1 MITDVL
7 RLTRWEL
14 FKLRRRWMTWILLFI
29 GLAVVQAFLWGFYS
43 AYHNIGDHSA
53 SGYPERSDA
62 GDIVT
67 ITCSDILDGTAD
79 AKAELVSDEFREH
92 ARRRIEDRRQSGEC
106 PEVIE
111 EVAERRSS
119 HREYFVLPGG
129 LANSLGVAHSIGV
142 LLIMILAASTM
153 GVEYGYG
160 TLRTALAR
168 GVGRWQFLAAK
179 GLSLVLMAGV
189 GLFIASLTVVI
200 SGLIAASLVSD
211 EIGSIVGAGEWS
223 TVGVMF
229 GKTLYGLVPY
239 AVLALFFT
247 VLTSTSSM
255 GIAITLAY
263 YVVENIVVLVMSGFF
278 DWFGNVYKFLLGPNT
293 AAWMTDSRVVTT
305 GSDSGLLSGV
315 SELPGTLH
323 AFITLLVY
331 MAVLG
336 GAATWL
342 FLRRD
347 IAGARGE

>member
-1 MITDVL
+1 MIAGVL

-14 FKLRRRWMTWILLFI
+14 FKLRRRWMPWVLLLI

-43 AYHNIGDHSA
+43 AYHNIDDPSP
-53 SGYPERSDA
+53 SGYPGRPGAE
-62 GDIVT
+62 GIVT
-67 ITCSDILDGTAD
+67 ITCADILDGTAD
-79 AKAELVSDEFREH
+79 AKVERVSDEFREH
-92 ARRRIEDRRQSGEC
+92 AFRRIEQRRQSGEC

-111 EVAERRSS
+111 EVAERRSRHS
-119 HREYFVLPGG
+119 EYFVLPGG
-129 LANSLGVAHSIGV
+129 LSASLGVAHSIGV

-153 GVEYGYG
+153 GVEYGFG

-179 GLSLVLMAGV
+179 GLSLVLLAGV
-189 GLFIASLTVVI
+189 GLFMASLTVVI
-200 SGLIAASLVSD
+200 SSMIAASLVSD
-211 EIGSIVGAGEWS
+211 EIGSLTGAGEWS

-229 GKTLYGLVPY
+229 GKSLYGLVPY

-255 GIAITLAY
+255 GIAITMSY
-263 YVVENIVVLVMSGFF
+263 YVVETIVVQVMSSLF
-278 DWFGNVYKFLLGPNT
+278 DWFGNVSEFLLGPNT

-305 GSDSGLLSGV
+305 GSDSGLLAGV
-315 SELPGTLH
+315 GELPGTLH
-323 AFITLLVY
+323 AFVTLLVY